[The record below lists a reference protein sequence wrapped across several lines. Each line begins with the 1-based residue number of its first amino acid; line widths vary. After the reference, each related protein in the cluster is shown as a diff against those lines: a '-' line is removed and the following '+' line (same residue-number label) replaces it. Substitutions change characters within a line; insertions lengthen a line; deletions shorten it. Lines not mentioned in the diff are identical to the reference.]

1 MQAILISVAIFIIT
15 VSSKF
20 FKTLK
25 QTLSLHA
32 RDQKEMKVI
41 CYTDVKFRGFCM
53 KLGGTS
59 DAAAQKLPILRPF
72 K

>member
-1 MQAILISVAIFIIT
+1 VQPVLISVAIFIIT
-15 VSSKF
+15 ASSKF

-32 RDQKEMKVI
+32 RAQKEMKVI
-41 CYTDVKFRGFCM
+41 CYTDVKFGEFCM

-59 DAAAQKLPILRPF
+59 DAAAQKLPILHPF